1 MPESAFGVRLAP
13 WAGVGFALL
22 MGASLV
28 VINDAPGARSSDD
41 AITSYYASSRFRP
54 LEITVLYLLPLSGV
68 CFLWFLGVL
77 RYRLGLLEGSKV
89 GLIATV
95 QYGSGIIFLALLFT
109 AGAGFGSGI
118 ATKLAGAQL
127 PDASSLRQI
136 LAFSD
141 ATLFIYATRASAIF
155 VLTTSTVALRTRTL
169 PRLLCYAGILTAL
182 ALLVATSLSLAFVL
196 VFPAWVLV
204 VSIQQLVRR
213 HTGATEI
220 TGVPVIRLPCG
231 VSGI

>member
-1 MPESAFGVRLAP
+1 VPESAFGVRLAP

-41 AITSYYASSRFRP
+41 AITSYYASSRFWP

-95 QYGSGIIFLALLFT
+95 QYGSGIIFLALL
-109 AGAGFGSGI
+109 
-118 ATKLAGAQL
+118 
-127 PDASSLRQI
+127 
-136 LAFSD
+136 
-141 ATLFIYATRASAIF
+141 
-155 VLTTSTVALRTRTL
+155 
-169 PRLLCYAGILTAL
+169 
-182 ALLVATSLSLAFVL
+182 VATSLSLAFVL

-231 VSGI
+231 VFGI